1 MEYQVFFFLCVPI
14 SQDTIEKLAITFQL
28 RGVLRGFHVEGRLRL
43 SFFP

>member
-1 MEYQVFFFLCVPI
+1 MEYQVFLSVRAY
-14 SQDTIEKLAITFQL
+14 SQDTVEKLAITFQL